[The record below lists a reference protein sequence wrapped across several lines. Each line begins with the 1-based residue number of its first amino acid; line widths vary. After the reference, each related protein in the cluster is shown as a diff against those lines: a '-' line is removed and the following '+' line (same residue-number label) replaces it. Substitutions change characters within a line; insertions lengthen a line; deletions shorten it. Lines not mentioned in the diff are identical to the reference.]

1 MGLLCRLISE
11 VNCAFNIRG
20 FCNVHDLRE
29 KRETLDIRMNLLYSK
44 SNWNSILVVKYTKW
58 EGRGSHIDCK
68 IEVVDFQQK

>member
-1 MGLLCRLISE
+1 MFTIC
-11 VNCAFNIRG
+11 
-20 FCNVHDLRE
+20 RE

-58 EGRGSHIDCK
+58 EGRRSHIDCK